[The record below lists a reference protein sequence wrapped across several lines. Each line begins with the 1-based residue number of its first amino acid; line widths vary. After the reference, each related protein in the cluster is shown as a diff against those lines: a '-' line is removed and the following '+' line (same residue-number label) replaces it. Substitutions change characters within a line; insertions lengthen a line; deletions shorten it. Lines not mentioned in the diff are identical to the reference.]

1 MGIGMSGHQT
11 AARPISAGTDSGAPE
26 GSLHLEGRALEP
38 TLVAQ
43 PMDSPMITET
53 MSPGAGAARSAQEPF
68 DVARTRRSVFQALLD
83 ARDAFGG
90 NKIILE
96 DHDRTPLSYDR
107 LILAAFVLGGALSGR
122 TDPGETVG
130 VMLPSAAGA
139 VVAFFA
145 LSATG
150 RTPAMLNFT
159 SGARNIRSA
168 CVTGTV
174 RRIVTARKFV
184 DQAGL
189 QDLVDN
195 LAKDHEILW
204 LDDIRE
210 KLTLANK
217 LTGALKA
224 KFARMAYTKRR
235 PDDPAVVLFTSGT
248 EGAPKGVVLSNAN
261 VVANVEQVRA
271 HIELEPDDVVLNPL
285 PVFHCFGLTAGVLLP
300 LLLGKKC
307 ILYPS
312 PLHHKII
319 PALARETRPTIL
331 LATDTFLRQYARAA
345 NPEDFKSLRFCV
357 CGAEKVTAETR
368 KLMLDKFGAQIVEGY
383 GATEAAPIVSANQLR
398 ANRHGTVGRL
408 MPGIE
413 IRLEPVPGIPD
424 AGRLFVRGPNIMIG
438 YLKTD
443 APGVLQPLPDGW
455 HDTGDIVAVDG
466 DGFLSIQGRLK
477 RFAKLGGEM
486 VSLAAV
492 ESYAQAIWPEN
503 MHAAVSI
510 PDPRKGETLIL
521 LTDRTDADTDAMRKW
536 AQSQGVPELQIP
548 KRIVK
553 VAAIPVL
560 GSGKTDY
567 GEAQKLAQEVLAA

>member
-1 MGIGMSGHQT
+1 MVRQ
-11 AARPISAGTDSGAPE
+11 
-26 GSLHLEGRALEP
+26 
-38 TLVAQ
+38 
-43 PMDSPMITET
+43 
-53 MSPGAGAARSAQEPF
+53 PF
-68 DVARTRRSVFQALLD
+68 DVRRTRRSVFQALLD
-83 ARDAFGG
+83 ARDEFGG
-90 NKIILE
+90 GKVILE
-96 DHDRTPLSYDR
+96 DHERNPLTYDR
-107 LILAAFVLGGALSGR
+107 LILGAFVLGSALSAR
-122 TDPGETVG
+122 TDKGETVG
-130 VMLPSAAGA
+130 VMLPSASGA

-145 LSATG
+145 LSAAG

-159 SGARNIRSA
+159 SGARNIRAA
-168 CVTGTV
+168 CVAGQV
-174 RRIVTARKFV
+174 KRIVTARKFV
-184 DQAGL
+184 EQAGI

-210 KLTLANK
+210 KLTLGDK
-217 LTGALKA
+217 LSGAFKS
-224 KFARMAYTKRR
+224 KIARMAHMKWR

-248 EGAPKGVVLSNAN
+248 EGTPKGVVLSHAN

-300 LLLGKKC
+300 VLLGKKC
-307 ILYPS
+307 VLYPS
-312 PLHHKII
+312 PLHYKII

-345 NPEDFKSLRFCV
+345 EPDDFKSLRFCV
-357 CGAEKVTAETR
+357 CGAEKVTVETR
-368 KLMLDKFGAQIVEGY
+368 KLMKDKFGADIIEGY
-383 GATEAAPIVSANQLR
+383 GATEAAPILAANQLR
-398 ANRHGTVGRL
+398 ANKHGTVGKL
-408 MPGIE
+408 LPGVE
-413 IRLEPVPGIPD
+413 YRLEPVAGIPD
-424 AGRLFVRGPNIMIG
+424 AGRLIVKGPNIMIG

-455 HDTGDIVAVDG
+455 HDTGDIVAFD
-466 DGFLSIQGRLK
+466 DEGFASIQGRLK

-503 MHAAVSI
+503 MHAAVSV
-510 PDPRKGETLIL
+510 PDSRKGETLIL
-521 LTDRTDADTDAMRKW
+521 LTDRADADTDAMRKW
-536 AQSQGVPELQIP
+536 AQAHGVPELQIP

-553 VAAIPVL
+553 VASIPVL

-567 GEAQKLAQEVLAA
+567 GEAQKIAQELVAA